1 MPSTAAHPAVLNA
14 VIYLLFRLQ
23 SIRQPSQKN
32 DDVNGTVMMDP
43 STCPRFFFSIYLFTI
58 VFFLLLVESPINQI
72 SLLLLSC

>member
-43 STCPRFFFSIYLFTI
+43 STCPRFFPFIYLQL
-58 VFFLLLVESPINQI
+58 FFFILLVESPINQI